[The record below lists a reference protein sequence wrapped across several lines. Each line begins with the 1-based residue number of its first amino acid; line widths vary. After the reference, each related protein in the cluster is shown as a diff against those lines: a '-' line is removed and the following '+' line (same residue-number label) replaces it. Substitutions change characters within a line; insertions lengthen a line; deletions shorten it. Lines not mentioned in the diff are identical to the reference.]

1 MTTST
6 LQERSKLLQKAFP
19 ELPAPVLTELA
30 QQVRERTYPIGTVL
44 CTEEKLEEIFY
55 ILCSGKVA
63 VSKFLDGE
71 TSRIL
76 TYHGPGEFFGE
87 LALIRDAR
95 RAATVVT
102 IEESTVFELDKKNFM
117 DLLESNPVMVVTIM
131 RAVASRLREA
141 DQRSIADLRRK
152 NKELGLAYRGLESET
167 QQRSQFL
174 TLIAHQ
180 LRAPLGSVK
189 NSMNLIDSGQ
199 LGQDKLGQVVGAV
212 TENVDA
218 IVQLVNN
225 ILFLQEID
233 LVEPQFQPVDIQAV
247 VRQAV
252 QDFQPS
258 AERAGLSVR
267 VEAADPI
274 ASITGNAGS
283 LKQAVT
289 ALLENAL
296 RSSSRGGEIGVTVQS
311 RDQAVEISVQDSGA
325 TILPETVE
333 HLFERAQH
341 QEAGGYHQHSGGL
354 GLPIAKAVVEQH
366 KGSIHVTSQAG
377 QGNRFTISLPAPRS
391 HPRP

>member
-6 LQERSKLLQKAFP
+6 LPERIEFLQRAFP

-44 CTEEKLEEIFY
+44 CTEEKVEETFY

-87 LALIRDAR
+87 LALIRDTR

-117 DLLESNPVMVVTIM
+117 ALLESNPMLVVTIM

-152 NKELGLAYRGLESET
+152 NKELGLAYRGLEAET

-189 NSMNLIDSGQ
+189 NSLNLIDSGG
-199 LGQDKLGQVVGAV
+199 LGQDKMGQMVDAV

-247 VRQAV
+247 VGQAV
-252 QDFQPS
+252 HDIQPS
-258 AERAGLSVR
+258 AERVGLSIQ
-267 VEAADPI
+267 VEATDQTE
-274 ASITGNAGS
+274 SITGNASS

-296 RSSSRGGEIGVTVQS
+296 RSSPRGGEIRVTV
-311 RDQAVEISVQDSGA
+311 RPHNQAVEISVQDSGENISPQA
-325 TILPETVE
+325 IEQIFDRVQ
-333 HLFERAQH
+333 R
-341 QEAGGYHQHSGGL
+341 QEAGRPLHGGGL

-366 KGSIHVTSQAG
+366 KGSIHVTSQTG
-377 QGNRFTISLPAPRS
+377 QGNCFTIYLPSAQS
-391 HPRP
+391 